1 MIKMIVFDVD
11 GTLTDGKIYI
21 GPKGEVMKVFSA
33 KDGYAI
39 ANLKKHGIIPVII
52 TGRKS
57 EIVEVRAK
65 ELSIEEVYQ
74 DILNKKEKLQ
84 EILNQY
90 HYSWSEVAYV
100 GDDIPDLEAM
110 RSCGFKACPNDAVT
124 EIKQVCD
131 YVSTKD
137 GGYGAVREI
146 IDRIIEKQINRK

>member
-33 KDGYAI
+33 KDGYA
-39 ANLKKHGIIPVII
+39 IIPVII